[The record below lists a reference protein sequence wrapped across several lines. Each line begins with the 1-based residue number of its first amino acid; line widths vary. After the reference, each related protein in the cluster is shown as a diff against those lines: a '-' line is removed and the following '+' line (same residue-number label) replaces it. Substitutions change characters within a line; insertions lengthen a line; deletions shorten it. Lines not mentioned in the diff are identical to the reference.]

1 MSNQNNHPEAII
13 SLLVAAG
20 DTHSEAL
27 TSTSVSAFELQAL
40 GRAYQQ
46 SPDESPV
53 AADPTRSHHRD
64 LDARWISRGDSPT
77 FHAYLGYVLVAKV
90 QRQGTDW

>member
-13 SLLVAAG
+13 SFLVAAG

-27 TSTSVSAFELQAL
+27 TSTSVSAFEIQAL
-40 GRAYQQ
+40 GRAYQR
-46 SPDESPV
+46 SLDESAV

-64 LDARWISRGDSPT
+64 ADARWGCRGDRPT
-77 FHAYLGYVLVAKV
+77 FHAYFGFRLVAVV
-90 QRQGTDW
+90 QRQGSDW